1 MPIFFISSNRY
12 FQYRLQLVIS
22 KHFHN
27 YTVVTYDNI
36 YTVSQSTILA
46 ELQLMNA
53 RMILEQENLRREKKI
68 DTKTGISSVSMLL

>member
-1 MPIFFISSNRY
+1 MTIFTLFLKV
-12 FQYRLQLVIS
+12 F
-22 KHFHN
+22 
-27 YTVVTYDNI
+27 
-36 YTVSQSTILA
+36 TILA